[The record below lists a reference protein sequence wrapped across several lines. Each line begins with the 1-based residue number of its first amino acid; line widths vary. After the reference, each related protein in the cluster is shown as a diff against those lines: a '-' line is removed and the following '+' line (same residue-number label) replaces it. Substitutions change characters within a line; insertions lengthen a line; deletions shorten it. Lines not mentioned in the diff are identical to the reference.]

1 MFCHQRF
8 AGVFWRS
15 CCGRQKPRNPY
26 KFNTEIPKV
35 ALLKKELPF
44 QNCHFLISFL
54 KFSNC
59 ANYIDP
65 SPYQHVPTVPQGS
78 IQTLDLSVVTF
89 IMDSL
94 ADREGFT
101 NSQFERC
108 KKSFEHFDVNG
119 SFGLE

>member
-8 AGVFWRS
+8 ADVFWRS
-15 CCGRQKPRNPY
+15 CCGRRNPRNPY

-44 QNCHFLISFL
+44 QNWHVFVSFL
-54 KFSNC
+54 NFQ
-59 ANYIDP
+59 IDP

-89 IMDSL
+89 IMDAL